1 MESILTLKKDYS
13 DKTVNLLFK
22 SKVTVAKVQATIYK
36 MLYSFEYNDFF
47 ELNDKYNVTVT
58 VNELHDGFSIVVNT
72 DDDYLVLSLSELE
85 VISVSF

>member
-13 DKTVNLLFK
+13 DKTINLLFK
-22 SKVTVAKVQATIYK
+22 SKVTVDKVQATIYK

-47 ELNDKYNVTVT
+47 ELSDKYNVTVT
-58 VNELHDGFSIVVNT
+58 VNELCNRFSIIVSS
-72 DDDYLVLSLSELE
+72 DDDYLCLSLSELE